1 MTRHKSAPD
10 NLTVSSLVGSYIACI
25 VSVVVMQPN
34 CYNFRTFNNSLRNLS
49 PPGANCN
56 GMTRHNTMRPS
67 EEQWSD
73 NARNAPMTR
82 AAITS
87 ERGSI
92 MAESSSVIR
101 K

>member
-1 MTRHKSAPD
+1 MFLLKA
-10 NLTVSSLVGSYIACI
+10 LGWLVAGI
-25 VSVVVMQPN
+25 VSVMQPN

-56 GMTRHNTMRPS
+56 VMTRQNTMSLS

-73 NARNAPMTR
+73 SARNAPMTR
-82 AAITS
+82 ATITVS
-87 ERGSI
+87 AG
-92 MAESSSVIR
+92 ALWLSSSVIR